1 MGARPKL
8 SINFL
13 DRMLLAIAPDYA
25 LSRVRARA
33 MALRHFE
40 AAAGGRRTDNWRRS
54 GADANL
60 AVGPSLLKLREQ
72 ARDLVR
78 NNGWARNGQ
87 RVIARNTVGWGILP
101 RPVLE
106 KGTLEW
112 SGSEIFRKW
121 STTTQCD
128 AAGESTLYGL
138 QRQIMEAVVESGEVL
153 VRRRPRRRADGLAI
167 PMQLQVLEA
176 DFLDTLKDGVEG
188 RDGRIVQGVEFNG
201 IGKRV
206 AYWLYQEHPGSGRA
220 TASLISQRVPADQI
234 AHIRKIE
241 RPGQVRGPSWFAPA
255 ILNLKD
261 LEEYEE
267 ATLLKQKI
275 AALFSAFVTDTE
287 GDSAG
292 EQDEEDDKLEEL
304 FPGMISYLPPGRE
317 VTFGSPPP
325 VNDYEPFTAANLRK
339 IAAAM
344 GVEYEALTGDYS
356 KVNFSS
362 ARMGRLAHY
371 ANVHDWRW
379 NMLIPQFCDRV
390 WGWAMEAAALDGTI
404 AAPVEATWTP
414 PPMAMLE
421 PDKEGLALQRLV
433 RIGAMTHDDMVREQG
448 FDPEAH
454 WTAYEEGLKRLDLKK
469 IVLDSDA
476 RKVSQAGLTQERAG
490 AGAGGKP
497 PAKASDDGS
506 SSDGGDPAAT
516 AAE

>member
-25 LSRVRARA
+25 LQRVRARA

-60 AVGPSLLKLREQ
+60 AVGPNLLKLREQ

-78 NNGWARNGQ
+78 NNGWARNAQ
-87 RVIARNTVGWGILP
+87 RVIGRNTIGWGILP
-101 RPVLE
+101 KPVLP
-106 KGTLEW
+106 KGTIDSSINPRW
-112 SGSEIFRKW
+112 RDW
-121 STTTQCD
+121 ASTPQCD
-128 AAGESTLYGL
+128 AAGDSTFYGL
-138 QRQIMEAVVESGEVL
+138 QRQIMNAVVESGEVL
-153 VRRRPRRRADGLAI
+153 VRRRPRRRSDGLAI

-206 AYWLYQEHPGSGRA
+206 AYWLFQEHPGSGRA
-220 TASLISQRVPADQI
+220 TSSLISQRVSADQI
-234 AHIRKIE
+234 AHVRLIE

-255 ILNLKD
+255 ILGVKD

-292 EQDEEDDKLEEL
+292 EEDAEDEKLEEL

-317 VTFGSPPP
+317 VTFGNPPP

-344 GVEYEALTGDYS
+344 GVEYESMTGDYS

-379 NMLIPQFCDRV
+379 NMAIPQFCDRV

-404 AAPVEATWTP
+404 ASPVPALWTP

-448 FDPEAH
+448 YDPDAH
-454 WTAYEEGLKRLDLKK
+454 WDAYAEGLERLDLKK

-476 RKVSQAGLTQERAG
+476 RKVSQAGLTQERVG
-490 AGAGGKP
+490 AKP
-497 PAKASDDGS
+497 GAKASDDGS
-506 SSDGGDPAAT
+506 SSDGGDPPAT